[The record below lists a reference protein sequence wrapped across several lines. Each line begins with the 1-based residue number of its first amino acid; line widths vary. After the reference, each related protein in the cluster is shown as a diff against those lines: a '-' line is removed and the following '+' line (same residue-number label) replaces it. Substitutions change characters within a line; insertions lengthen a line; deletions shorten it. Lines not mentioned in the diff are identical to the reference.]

1 MRSRISPYANEEY
14 TVGWICALPVELA
27 AARGM
32 IEGEDHGEPQTS
44 PAAADQNR
52 YTLGTIGHFRVVI
65 ACLPKIQL
73 GSSFATAS
81 VKDMLFTFPNV
92 RIGLCVGISG
102 GIPDYESQDEQDVRL
117 GDVVISS
124 DSKTAGVVA
133 YALGKKLADSSFET
147 RSVLTPP
154 LRSLG
159 TALGAM

>member
-1 MRSRISPYANEEY
+1 M
-14 TVGWICALPVELA
+14 GWICALPVELA

-32 IEGEDHGEPQTS
+32 IDGEDHGEPQTS

-92 RIGLCVGISG
+92 RIGLCVGNGG

-133 YALGKKLADSSFET
+133 YALGKKLADGSFET
-147 RSVLTPP
+147 RSALTPP